1 MKRFLHLIL
10 NNYAL
15 KGIQPVTY
23 FFSHRLLTPLSL
35 FSTNKIILPVVLM
48 CSLHL
53 SAQQNI
59 PVDTAY
65 QKVIAERTAKIV
77 NTLAVKDAVVYKK
90 VQQHLIDQYIQ
101 LNAIQDGSKS
111 SVTAIKAKQLEKDA
125 TDAAIKNE
133 EEKKTAALKQLHEK
147 FIAHLKELLTA
158 DQLEKV
164 KDGMTYRILPVT
176 WTAYLDMIPRLTQ
189 EQKDKMYAWLVEA
202 RELAMNEGSSDKKH
216 AVFGKYKGRINN
228 YLSAAGY
235 DMKKEGEDWA
245 KRIQAAKDAKQNT
258 K

>member
-1 MKRFLHLIL
+1 MKRFLYLIL
-10 NNYAL
+10 NSYAL

-23 FFSHRLLTPLSL
+23 FFSYRSLTPLSL
-35 FSTNKIILPVVLM
+35 FSTNKIILPVVFM

-65 QKVIAERTAKIV
+65 QKVIAERSAKIV

-133 EEKKTAALKQLHEK
+133 EEKKASAETSHATTHAAPTYIKHEVVHYCVANMPGAVARTSTFALGNVTLPFILALADKGPKAAL
-147 FIAHLKELLTA
+147 AADPHLLAGLN
-158 DQLEKV
+158 V
-164 KDGMTYRILPVT
+164 HRGRITHSAVAEALGLPV
-176 WTAYLDMIPRLTQ
+176 LD
-189 EQKDKMYAWLVEA
+189 A
-202 RELAMNEGSSDKKH
+202 R
-216 AVFGKYKGRINN
+216 
-228 YLSAAGY
+228 AAI
-235 DMKKEGEDWA
+235 A
-245 KRIQAAKDAKQNT
+245 
-258 K
+258 